1 MGSQLTLV
9 LIDGTDK
16 AEKARELLTHASI
29 KFHEVDIRH
38 NGAAPYLSRDFGPG
52 VSLPLL
58 VVDGTPISGLEEIRH
73 FAQSF
78 GAGE

>member
-1 MGSQLTLV
+1 MASQLTLV
-9 LIDGTDK
+9 LIEGTDK
-16 AEKARELLTHASI
+16 ADKARELLNNACLI
-29 KFHEVDIRH
+29 FHEVDIRH

-73 FAQSF
+73 FAESSS
-78 GAGE
+78 GGE